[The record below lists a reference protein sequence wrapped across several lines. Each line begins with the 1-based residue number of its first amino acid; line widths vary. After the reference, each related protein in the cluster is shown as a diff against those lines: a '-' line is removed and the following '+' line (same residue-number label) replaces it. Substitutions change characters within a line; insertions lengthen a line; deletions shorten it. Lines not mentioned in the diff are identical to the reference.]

1 MRILGIDYG
10 DKHIGLALSDML
22 HITVS
27 PLDSYDLT
35 GRHDQ
40 DGKFFLDLVE
50 KHDVSEIVIGFPLRL
65 DGTEGTRVDKTREFA
80 AWLKKVVKRPIIFED
95 ERLTSR
101 QAQDMLAEEKFR
113 DPVKKKNRED
123 QLAAMIILSSYLE
136 RKRFD
141 DDVPENF

>member
-10 DKHIGLALSDML
+10 DKHIGLALSDPL

-35 GRHDQ
+35 GRHDR

-50 KHDVSEIVIGFPLRL
+50 KHEVSEIVIGFPLRL
-65 DGTEGTRVDKTREFA
+65 DGTEGTRVEKTREFA
-80 AWLKKVVKRPIIFED
+80 AWLKNVVKRPVVFED

-101 QAQDMLAEEKFR
+101 QAQDMLAGEKFR

-136 RKRFD
+136 RKRLD